1 MTWKAKV
8 LISCVGALALM
19 FLVVIPVGVVA
30 GGKSSLMTPSA
41 GSLFLLPVTYDT
53 GGIGAGG
60 VAIGDVNGDG
70 KPDIALGTANGL
82 AVLLGKGDGTFQ
94 LPVFYGTKGS
104 GGGVVVIADM
114 NGDGVPDLVA
124 VNAGSC
130 GSHANGCV
138 AVLIGNGNGTF
149 GTAKTYD
156 AGGPSSYSMAVADF
170 NGDGKLDVVVTDCS
184 PYSGAACGIFGVLMG
199 RGDGTLSKV
208 VTHNSGGVGA
218 WSVTTGDVNHDGKV
232 DVVIGNLC
240 QDSLCDGDG
249 YVSIFLGRGNGTFR
263 NPISYT
269 SAGRTLVPAIAD
281 INGDGNPDIVVA
293 NGAGNE
299 GVGVLMG
306 NGDGTFQPVVIYKA
320 GEKFVSSLKLGDV
333 NGDGYVDVVVAD
345 CAMGQYVCQVT
356 ASVSVLLGNGD
367 GTFQEAST
375 YSSGGQTSNMLA
387 IADLN
392 GDGYPDIAVTN
403 CSPEGT
409 SCDGTQDG
417 VLGVLLNS
425 GTSH

>member
-1 MTWKAKV
+1 MTSKAMV
-8 LISCVGALALM
+8 FSSCVVALALA
-19 FLVVIPVGVVA
+19 LLAAVPVGVVA
-30 GGKSSLMTPSA
+30 AGKPLRMPPSA
-41 GSLFLLPVTYDT
+41 GSLFSAPVPYDT

-70 KPDIALGTANGL
+70 KPDIVLGTANGL

-94 LPVFYGTKGS
+94 LPVFYGTNGS
-104 GGGVVVIADM
+104 GGAVVVIADV
-114 NGDGVPDLVA
+114 NGDGVSDLVT
-124 VNAGSC
+124 VNAGLC
-130 GSHANGCV
+130 GSHTNGCV

-149 GTAKTYD
+149 RAAKTYD
-156 AGGPSSYSMAVADF
+156 AGGPSTYSMAVADF

-184 PYSGAACGIFGVLMG
+184 PFNGTACGLFGVLMG
-199 RGDGTLSKV
+199 RGDGTFSKV

-218 WSVTTGDVNHDGKV
+218 WSVTTGDVNHDGKM

-240 QDSLCDGDG
+240 QDSNCDGDG
-249 YVSIFLGRGNGTFR
+249 YVSVFLGRGNGTFR

-269 SAGRTLVPAIAD
+269 SAGRTLTPAIAD
-281 INGDGNPDIVVA
+281 LNGDGNPDIVVA

-299 GVGVLMG
+299 GVGVMIG

-320 GEKFVSSLKLGDV
+320 GEKFVSSLKLADV

-345 CAMGQYVCQVT
+345 CAMGQYVCQVS

-375 YSSGGQTSNMLA
+375 YSSGGQTSNLLA

-392 GDGYPDIAVTN
+392 GDGHPDIAVTN

-409 SCDGTQDG
+409 SCDGTQNG
-417 VLGVLLNS
+417 VVGVLLNS
-425 GTSH
+425 GAAH